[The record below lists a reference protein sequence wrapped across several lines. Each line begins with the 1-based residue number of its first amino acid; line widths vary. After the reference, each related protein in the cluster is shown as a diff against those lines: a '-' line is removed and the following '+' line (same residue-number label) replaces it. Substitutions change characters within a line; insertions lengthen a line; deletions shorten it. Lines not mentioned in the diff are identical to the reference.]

1 VKNRTPLKDRLLL
14 TIPQVQQL
22 TGVSRATV
30 TRRVASG
37 DYRTMQ
43 EGKRVRIVTASIL
56 ETIDRETKATRE
68 AVGLAS

>member
-30 TRRVASG
+30 TRRVESG
-37 DYRTMQ
+37 DYRTIK

-56 ETIDRETKATRE
+56 ETIDRETKAQRD